1 MKKLIILFGA
11 LFCCSISY
19 AQTIYTDG
27 AIISA
32 DSIPYEVIR
41 DNRFFFA
48 LKNIENE
55 YSEQPIVDLENK
67 EVDPFMVEM
76 GELSESSL
84 YKAVFETFTK
94 EEIENFSNN
103 RTILTVYLTKNNVGE
118 LLEVAFMVRATP
130 LTLSMPPEK
139 FAAFEKNLK
148 KYLRWTTVTEDEKKL
163 KFMHES
169 LRVPFAA
176 LADVRVIEPNPEAE
190 RVPDSLKVVGV
201 N

>member
-1 MKKLIILFGA
+1 MKKLIILFGV

-27 AIISA
+27 AVISS
-32 DSIPYEVIR
+32 DSITYEVIR

-55 YSEQPIVDLENK
+55 YCEQPIVDLENK
-67 EVDPFMVEM
+67 EVDPFTVEM
-76 GELSESSL
+76 GEFSESSL

-130 LTLSMPPEK
+130 LTLSIPPEK

-176 LADVRVIEPNPEAE
+176 LADVRVLELNPEAE
-190 RVPDSLKVVGV
+190 RVPDSLKVVGI